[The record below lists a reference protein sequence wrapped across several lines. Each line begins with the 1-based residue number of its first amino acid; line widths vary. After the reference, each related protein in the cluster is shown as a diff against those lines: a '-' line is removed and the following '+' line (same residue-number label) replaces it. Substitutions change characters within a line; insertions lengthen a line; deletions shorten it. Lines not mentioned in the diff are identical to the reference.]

1 MTLKM
6 YWDPLAG
13 RLGIPAGLSGP
24 VHLALL
30 ACYGSRDRH
39 YHNLNHLAAL
49 LEDISQHPD
58 VWEDRDSAELAA
70 WFHDAVYDPLRP
82 DNEAQSARMA
92 GEQLAAWGLP
102 PARLA
107 RIQRLILATRHLD
120 EAPEDPDEALLR
132 DLDLAVLGGTPDA
145 YQAYAG
151 AIRREYSVVPEAA
164 YRAGRSQVLARFLA
178 RTAIYRTQACQDRYE
193 AAARRNLAWELDSL
207 R

>member
-13 RLGIPAGLSGP
+13 RLGILPALSEP

-30 ACYGSRDRH
+30 ACYGSRERH

-49 LEDISQHPD
+49 LEEIAQQPD
-58 VWEDRDSAELAA
+58 AWQDRDSAELAA

-92 GEQLAAWGLP
+92 AAQLASWGLP
-102 PARLA
+102 PAQLA
-107 RIQRLILATRHLD
+107 RVQRLILATRHLD

-132 DLDLAVLGGTPDA
+132 DLDLSVLGGTHEA

-151 AIRREYSVVPEAA
+151 AIRREYSMVPEPA
-164 YRAGRSQVLARFLA
+164 YRAGRSQVLAAFLA
-178 RTAIYRTQACQDRYE
+178 RAAIYRTQACHDRYE
-193 AAARRNLAWELDSL
+193 AAARQNLAWELGTL